1 MLACWSPCGNG
12 NVRFLMAFALV
23 FGAIV
28 PTRAQPVRPAE
39 TMRDLQ
45 DRFAACFQPPS
56 QAEGTRITFYFSLDG
71 NGNIIGGKPRTVAFG
86 FQGSDSSRNRLDTQ
100 AEDALSKCWPLSL
113 GADLANTI
121 PGKVYFLQFQVDA
134 QGRTLVLF
142 RPFGSHVP
150 PDEDDISPR
159 R

>member
-1 MLACWSPCGNG
+1 VRLAAAL
-12 NVRFLMAFALV
+12 VMLMAAV
-23 FGAIV
+23 
-28 PTRAQPVRPAE
+28 TRSQAQPAQPAE

-56 QAEGTRITFYFSLDG
+56 QAEGTQITFYFSLDG

-113 GADLANTI
+113 GADLASTI